1 MKKKRT
7 GQPAAKTRSLKKPA
21 ESVIWTNQGKKDCNP
36 FCKTVVRNFF
46 LSVCSS
52 LRVVV
57 SIVEQVMIDGFDVLE
72 IVKSQITQSGAV
84 VGVRDGG

>member
-21 ESVIWTNQGKKDCNP
+21 ESVVWTNQGKKDCNP
-36 FCKTVVRNFF
+36 FYKTVVRNFF

-52 LRVVV
+52 LRFVV
-57 SIVEQVMIDGFDVLE
+57 SFVTKVMIEGFDGLE
-72 IVKSQITQSGAV
+72 IV
-84 VGVRDGG
+84 